1 MPSPPRAGEAGHPG
15 HDVTGTMSKLDDHPV
30 DPESPKTVGWQG
42 KYGKIWWNSTFTY
55 FSHFYSIFFLCFIF
69 QFKAQTQF
77 SGEFLCVSFVDDL
90 MQIGVLSFCGID
102 WE

>member
-42 KYGKIWWNSTFTY
+42 KYGKIW
-55 FSHFYSIFFLCFIF
+55 
-69 QFKAQTQF
+69 
-77 SGEFLCVSFVDDL
+77 
-90 MQIGVLSFCGID
+90 
-102 WE
+102 